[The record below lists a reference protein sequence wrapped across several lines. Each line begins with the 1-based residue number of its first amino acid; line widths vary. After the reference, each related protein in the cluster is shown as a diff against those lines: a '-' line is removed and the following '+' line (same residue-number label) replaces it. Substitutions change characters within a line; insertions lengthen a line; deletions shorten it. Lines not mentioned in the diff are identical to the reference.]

1 MKDCLPLT
9 SLNEPIPAKRCMCAR
24 CLRPQSACI
33 CRWITPAASEV
44 EVLILQHP
52 MEVANAKGSA
62 RLLHLCLPN
71 SRLAI
76 GETFA
81 EAELEALLLA
91 PWPQDEQKSGYAQAL
106 RRPMLLYP
114 ELPESIAPD
123 DGAPP
128 AGKAACDRLP
138 AQADLLRLVVLD
150 ATWRK
155 SRKMLYQNPLLQ
167 SLPRLA
173 LDDLPPSRYL
183 VRKAHLPHQLS
194 TMEATCH
201 ALMRLE
207 NNEQKFQ
214 PLLEAF
220 DGFIGQQLSFRP
232 SWAGERNC

>member
-1 MKDCLPLT
+1 M
-9 SLNEPIPAKRCMCAR
+9 SEPVPARRSMCER

-33 CRWITPAASEV
+33 CRWIAPVASEV

-71 SRLAI
+71 SRLAV

-81 EAELEALLLA
+81 AAELQALLHA
-91 PWPQDEQKSGYAQAL
+91 PWEAAEEGCGSSPAQ
-106 RRPMLLYP
+106 RRSLLLYP
-114 ELPESIAPD
+114 ELPGRLAPGEEVPAPGNEASCGQKD
-123 DGAPP
+123 DP
-128 AGKAACDRLP
+128 AR
-138 AQADLLRLVVLD
+138 LRLVVLD

-155 SRKMLYQNPLLQ
+155 SRKMLYLNPLLRT
-167 SLPRLA
+167 LPRLA

-194 TMEATCH
+194 TLEASCH

-207 NNEQKFQ
+207 GNSQKFQ
-214 PLLEAF
+214 PLLQAF
-220 DGFIGQQLSFRP
+220 DGFISQQLGYRP
-232 SWAGERNC
+232 G